1 MGFVKLYHVY
11 TCRIYFIV
19 ISRNFIGS
27 IKLAKLTPLSLFTVK
42 NILTSFCICLA
53 SETCTLGYVRVVGI
67 AVFPSGLD
75 FLSLDLQWH
84 KLFRM

>member
-27 IKLAKLTPLSLFTVK
+27 IKLAKLKEKKKNDTYSLAKQPLSMYPREMTAQEYPEIQTRKSIVRLLTEKQNKQAK
-42 NILTSFCICLA
+42 N
-53 SETCTLGYVRVVGI
+53 
-67 AVFPSGLD
+67 
-75 FLSLDLQWH
+75 
-84 KLFRM
+84 

>member
-27 IKLAKLTPLSLFTVK
+27 IKLAKL
-42 NILTSFCICLA
+42 ILPSFITY
-53 SETCTLGYVRVVGI
+53 SEEYSRLNLHLPG
-67 AVFPSGLD
+67 D
-75 FLSLDLQWH
+75 
-84 KLFRM
+84 

>member
-27 IKLAKLTPLSLFTVK
+27 IKLTKLILLSFFNDLPLRVLSPQV
-42 NILTSFCICLA
+42 A
-53 SETCTLGYVRVVGI
+53 S
-67 AVFPSGLD
+67 A
-75 FLSLDLQWH
+75 W
-84 KLFRM
+84 

>member
-27 IKLAKLTPLSLFTVK
+27 IKLAKL
-42 NILTSFCICLA
+42 ILPSFITYSEEYSHLNCICLVTEA
-53 SETCTLGYVRVVGI
+53 CALGIVRLLGI
-67 AVFPSGLD
+67 TVLPESFESC
-75 FLSLDLQWH
+75 FLIS
-84 KLFRM
+84 

>member
-27 IKLAKLTPLSLFTVK
+27 IKLAKLIPP
-42 NILTSFCICLA
+42 SFITY
-53 SETCTLGYVRVVGI
+53 SEEYSRLNLHL
-67 AVFPSGLD
+67 PSD
-75 FLSLDLQWH
+75 
-84 KLFRM
+84 